1 MMDMELKAA
10 TVEQP
15 IESNG
20 DGSAETNWKAEDRV
34 PSAVATE
41 ASGRVETPAIGT
53 ASAFDG
59 YKNEDGSY
67 DTDKLLKDFAAER
80 DRAAGLRKKL
90 AEPKKLKPF
99 AVSDLSISVPEEEQG
114 TMADLVKTFNDA
126 ALSKDQAEKIL
137 SKLSEYV
144 ADETQ
149 LEKERDEL
157 YESELKK
164 LGSEKDTI
172 INGLKNFADTMVSN
186 KVWDGPQRDTF
197 ANSIITADA
206 AKMFY
211 TALQNTDLI
220 RSGTFASTTPAQR
233 ATPEYSDKVDMYK
246 RAFEMS
252 RNSKGEGEME
262 LKRLDKLF
270 GIK

>member
-1 MMDMELKAA
+1 MESK
-10 TVEQP
+10 TTTDEQP
-15 IESNG
+15 IESSGNG
-20 DGSAETNWKAEDRV
+20 RPIWTNIDA
-34 PSAVATE
+34 AAE
-41 ASGRVETPAIGT
+41 ASGRVETSAT
-53 ASAFDG
+53 SAATAFDN

-114 TMADLVKTFNDA
+114 AMADLVKTFNDA
-126 ALSKDQAEKIL
+126 AISKDQAEKIL
-137 SKLSEYV
+137 SKLSEYA

-149 LEKERDEL
+149 LERERDEL

-164 LGSEKDTI
+164 LGNEKDTI
-172 INGLKNFADTMVSN
+172 INGLKSFADTMVSN
-186 KVWDGPQRDTF
+186 KVWDGPQREAF
-197 ANSIITADA
+197 ASAILTADA

-211 TALQNTDLI
+211 SALQNTDLI
-220 RSGTFASTTPAQR
+220 RAGTFASTTPTQR

-252 RNSKGEGEME
+252 RNNRGDGEME

-270 GIK
+270 GIR